1 MRLSLFFSLAVKTS
15 AMISSFLCPTS
26 VSGAF
31 SSSLSPHRHSWSQ
44 CMWPI
49 GTIEIRRGSYR
60 CVCWANLVL
69 SYCLVYLLV
78 SHFILFCLILYYAI
92 LWWQGSGRAGF
103 LSNKGQDG
111 ELETLKKRRLPIAGA
126 LWWTYACSLVFRL
139 LFEGGFM

>member
-60 CVCWANLVL
+60 CVCWATIPFFHVLFNLVL
-69 SYCLVYLLV
+69 SYCLVYLLM
-78 SHFILFCLILYYAI
+78 SHFILFCHVLYYI
-92 LWWQGSGRAGF
+92 TPSCGDRVLV
-103 LSNKGQDG
+103 
-111 ELETLKKRRLPIAGA
+111 ELDSSATKARTESWRP
-126 LWWTYACSLVFRL
+126 
-139 LFEGGFM
+139 